1 MNKLLL
7 MKETMSPRVQL
18 AYDNV
23 GSWHD
28 MREALISARV
38 SKGWTQ
44 ADLAEVLGITQSA
57 VSQFESLAGNPRIM
71 TLMAYAQALS
81 VRLDLSVSQPEDT
94 A

>member
-18 AYDNV
+18 AYDNI

-44 ADLAEVLGITQSA
+44 ADLAEILGITQSA
-57 VSQFESLAGNPRIM
+57 VSQFERLGGNPRIM
-71 TLMAYAQALS
+71 TLMAYAQALNL
-81 VRLDLSVSQPEDT
+81 RLDFGASPVD
-94 A
+94 